1 MFVSC
6 IVLAAGKGARF
17 RSRIPK
23 PLLEVERRPIII
35 RCLGIL
41 SLNPSIKEIIV
52 VANPSNRDGIK
63 DRIHRYHINKVK
75 VVVLGGRERKDSV
88 VCGLEAVSAD
98 ARFVLIHDAARPF
111 IDKRSVAAVI
121 KEAQK
126 TKAAI
131 LAVPVKATIKTVV
144 SRPLLGGSASLRSW
158 SLADGYKHIVKK
170 TLDRKE
176 LWEVQTPQVF
186 EKKLILEAYKRFGH
200 CRVTDDAMLV
210 EKLGAE
216 VSVVRGSYDNIK
228 ITTPEDLII
237 AQAIAKKRDG
247 R

>member
-63 DRIHRYHINKVK
+63 DRIHRYHIDKVK
-75 VVVLGGRERKDSV
+75 GVVLGGRERKDSV
-88 VCGLEAVSAD
+88 VCGLKAISAD
-98 ARFVLIHDAARPF
+98 AEFVLIHDAARPF
-111 IDKRSVAAVI
+111 IDKRLVASVI
-121 KEAQK
+121 REAQK

-131 LAVPVKATIKTVV
+131 LAVPVKNTIKAICHLPFA
-144 SRPLLGGSASLRSW
+144 RE
-158 SLADGYKHIVKK
+158 KIVAR
-170 TLDRKE
+170 TLNRDE

-186 EKKLILEAYKRFGH
+186 ERKLILEAYKRFGH
-200 CRVTDDAMLV
+200 CQVTDDAMLV
-210 EKLGAE
+210 EKLGTR
-216 VSVVRGSYDNIK
+216 VSVVEGSYDNIK
-228 ITTPEDLII
+228 ITTPEDLVI
-237 AQAIAKKRDG
+237 AQAIAKLSLRGARRRRTTKQSKM
-247 R
+247 